1 MSDRPLASQRCA
13 ASNPNPEYEIPGGTV
28 VIAALTTAQVIAT
41 EAEST
46 SGSSALAFLF
56 PFLILGG
63 LFYLFILM
71 PQRRRQKQTKLMQAA
86 MGIGD
91 EVRTIGGIVGT
102 IVDED
107 DETFTLDLGG
117 STMRVVK
124 RAVAEMMRPPQP
136 DGDNES

>member
-1 MSDRPLASQRCA
+1 MIS
-13 ASNPNPEYEIPGGTV
+13 
-28 VIAALTTAQVIAT
+28 ALTTALVIAT

-56 PFLILGG
+56 PFIILGA
-63 LFYLFILM
+63 LFYIFILM
-71 PQRRRQKQTKLMQAA
+71 PQRRRQKKAKEMQAA
-86 MGIGD
+86 MSIGD

-102 IVDED
+102 IVGED

-124 RAVAEMMRPPQP
+124 RAVAEMMRPPEP
-136 DGDNES
+136 DGDANS